1 MNKLK
6 ELHLKIDEINSKI
19 LNLIVKRNQIVKKI
33 GKHKKE
39 KNLPIYNLK
48 REKEIYNKMEIS
60 AKRKGINR
68 KFIRKLFGLILKQS
82 KGVDKNVQ

>member
-6 ELHLKIDEINSKI
+6 ELQSKIDEVNSQI

-39 KNLPIYNLK
+39 KNLPISNLK
-48 REKEIYNKMEIS
+48 KEKEIFNKLMIS
-60 AKRKGINR
+60 AERKGLNT
-68 KFIRKLFGLILKQS
+68 KFISKLFTLILKQS
-82 KGVDKNVQ
+82 KVEQKKQK